1 MLRWLLAGI
10 GDISTKRVLPAILA
24 EPRSRLAGI
33 ITRSPANA
41 ERYQVPSWTDLD
53 AALSHSAA
61 DAVYIATP
69 VFLHAPQTIAALR
82 AAKHVLCEKPMALHY
97 AEALTMQQAAE
108 ETGRTLGVAYYRR
121 MYPKVARA
129 KELME
134 AGAIG
139 RPVFAEAT
147 CHDWFYPADGF
158 RAWLVDPARAGGG
171 PLYDVA
177 SHRIDLMNYLF
188 GQPMRV
194 SGQLSTLI
202 QPIQVEDNATVMIEH
217 ATGVRSLVDVR
228 WHSRVARDEFRIRG
242 TEGELDLTPLN
253 GPELVHP
260 GGAEQIPAHA
270 NLHYPCVENFVS
282 AVLDKSELRSSGATA
297 LFAEWVIQETQETG
311 DRRNVFRFSPT
322 PPSSGAAARTTRRQ

>member
-1 MLRWLLAGI
+1 
-10 GDISTKRVLPAILA
+10 
-24 EPRSRLAGI
+24 
-33 ITRSPANA
+33 
-41 ERYQVPSWTDLD
+41 
-53 AALSHSAA
+53 
-61 DAVYIATP
+61 
-69 VFLHAPQTIAALR
+69 
-82 AAKHVLCEKPMALHY
+82 
-97 AEALTMQQAAE
+97 
-108 ETGRTLGVAYYRR
+108 
-121 MYPKVARA
+121 
-129 KELME
+129 
-134 AGAIG
+134 
-139 RPVFAEAT
+139 
-147 CHDWFYPADGF
+147 
-158 RAWLVDPARAGGG
+158 
-171 PLYDVA
+171 
-177 SHRIDLMNYLF
+177 
-188 GQPMRV
+188 
-194 SGQLSTLI
+194 
-202 QPIQVEDNATVMIEH
+202 VEDNATVMIEH